1 MQQVQKWKDEIKS
14 VMPEAPIML
23 TLTKNDLAE
32 FLDEPITKEQLNE
45 AKRQHGLQA
54 VAITCS
60 KELRDHNVHEAFEKL
75 IQTGF

>member
-45 AKRQHGLQA
+45 AKRQHGL
-54 VAITCS
+54 
-60 KELRDHNVHEAFEKL
+60 
-75 IQTGF
+75 